1 MCACVCQTNKFAF
14 LGDGHPYYAYFVHR
28 MKAFKEGATMSESDS
43 DSDDSDSDS
52 DESGSSSDS
61 DDGEEG
67 DDGEGKKAKK
77 KKKKQKEGEEGG
89 EEAAVQEVTE
99 SLAGSILCQ
108 QY

>member
-1 MCACVCQTNKFAF
+1 MCVCVCQTNKFAF

-61 DDGEEG
+61 DDGDDG
-67 DDGEGKKAKK
+67 DDDGEGKKAK
-77 KKKKQKEGEEGG
+77 
-89 EEAAVQEVTE
+89 
-99 SLAGSILCQ
+99 
-108 QY
+108 